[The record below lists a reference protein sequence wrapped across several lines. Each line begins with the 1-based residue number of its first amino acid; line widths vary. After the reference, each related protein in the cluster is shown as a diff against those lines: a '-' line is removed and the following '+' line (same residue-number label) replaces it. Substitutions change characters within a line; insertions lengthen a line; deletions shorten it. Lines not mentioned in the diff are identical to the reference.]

1 MWPLRIGFDSLGCLG
16 KSVDNPKKLYPN
28 RKHTRRG
35 GEQVCCCM
43 IIIMF
48 YLRLYLSNN

>member
-35 GEQVCCCM
+35 GGAGMLLHDHHYVLLKV
-43 IIIMF
+43 IF
-48 YLRLYLSNN
+48 VK

>member
-35 GEQVCCCM
+35 GAGMLLHDHHYVLLKV
-43 IIIMF
+43 IF
-48 YLRLYLSNN
+48 VK